1 MLVQSQWRGDT
12 AAGDRSTTIGRV
24 AARAENDSDSLPDYE
39 VLDAIIA
46 RYVEQDES
54 IDEIVAAGYPQAV
67 VQRVARLVDRNEYKR
82 RQVPP
87 GVKITRR
94 AYGRD
99 RRYPI
104 VNGF

>member
-1 MLVQSQWRGDT
+1 ML
-12 AAGDRSTTIGRV
+12 GRV
-24 AARAENDSDSLPDYE
+24 IDRPPSAELRPEQKDSDSLPDYE
-39 VLDAIIA
+39 ILDAIIA

-54 IDEIVAAGYPQAV
+54 IDEIVAAGYQRAV

-82 RQVPP
+82 RQAPP